1 MDIWWTL
8 VNCEIDFWQPMETT
22 IITMITAMVT
32 DMVRPFTPERPLLR
46 LLSRLLP
53 GPQLLLLSRLLPGP
67 QLLLLLNPLGLPLLP
82 QLKLQLGLLP

>member
-1 MDIWWTL
+1 
-8 VNCEIDFWQPMETT
+8 METT

-32 DMVRPFTPERPLLR
+32 DMVRPFTPERPL
-46 LLSRLLP
+46 
-53 GPQLLLLSRLLPGP
+53 LLLLSRLLPGP